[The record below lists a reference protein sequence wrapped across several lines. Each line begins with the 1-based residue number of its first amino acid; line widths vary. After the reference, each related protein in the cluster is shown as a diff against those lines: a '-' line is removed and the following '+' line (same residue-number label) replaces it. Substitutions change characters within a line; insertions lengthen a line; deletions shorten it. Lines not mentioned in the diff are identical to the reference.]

1 MRLRRSGVVR
11 GMSGISRA
19 EGFSRSPALLR
30 EDAVTEAGR
39 IVGPGSILW
48 VVRDAR
54 AALPDTLANIMG
66 TYVYGRLRILLRCR
80 ETHCER
86 SVAVFGFAGRMFWG
100 CSEGSKIL
108 VSDALADASVATA
121 KSWRM
126 WGRS

>member
-1 MRLRRSGVVR
+1 MR

-19 EGFSRSPALLR
+19 EGFSRSPTLLR

-54 AALPDTLANIMG
+54 AALSDTLANIMG
-66 TYVYGRLRILLRCR
+66 AQVNTRFRILLRCR

-86 SVAVFGFAGRMFWG
+86 SVAVFGFAGRMFGGVRRAPKFW
-100 CSEGSKIL
+100 SR
-108 VSDALADASVATA
+108 TH
-121 KSWRM
+121 
-126 WGRS
+126 